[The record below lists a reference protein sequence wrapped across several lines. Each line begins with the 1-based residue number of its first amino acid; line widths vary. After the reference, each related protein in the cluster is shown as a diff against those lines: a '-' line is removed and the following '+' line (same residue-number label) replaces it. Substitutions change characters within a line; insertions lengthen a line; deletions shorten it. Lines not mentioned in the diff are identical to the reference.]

1 MDSEKKSVREVILM
15 IALVD
20 LKRQYKTIQ
29 EDIDKAIRDVVVNT
43 DFIMGGDLKKLE
55 EEFAHYCGAA
65 HAVGLDSGT
74 GALELALHAVGLKPG
89 DEVIVPAFT
98 FYATASAVW
107 AAGGKPVFV
116 DVEDDTANI
125 DPSRI
130 EAAITLKTKVI
141 LPVHLYGQPVNMNE
155 IMAIAKKHKLL
166 VIEDACQAHGAKI
179 HLKDSQVKMAGSVGA
194 IGCFSFYPGK
204 NLGAYGDGGMI
215 VTNKK
220 EYADVIRLL
229 GDYGR
234 TGKYQHD
241 RMGYNRRLDTIQ
253 AAVLRVKLKKLD
265 SWNIARRKWAD
276 LYDKLLGGIG
286 VRTIK
291 IRDFGEPAR
300 HIYAIRVERRDEL
313 LDFLRQNGVGAGIHY
328 PIPLHIQKAFDWLGY
343 KQGDFPISEK
353 IAKEELSLPLFPE
366 LTEKEVEQVVSLI
379 QGFFSG

>member
-179 HLKDSQVKMAGSVGA
+179 HLKDGQVKMAGSVGA

>member
-1 MDSEKKSVREVILM
+1 VILL

-29 EDIDKAIRDVVVNT
+29 EDIDKAIHDVVMNT

-74 GALELALHAVGLKPG
+74 GALELALHAVGLRPG

-107 AAGGKPVFV
+107 AVGGKPVFV

-130 EAAITLKTKVI
+130 EAAVTPKTKVI
-141 LPVHLYGQPVNMNE
+141 LPVHIYGQPVNMGE
-155 IMAIAKKHKLL
+155 IMAIAQKHKLL
-166 VIEDACQAHGAKI
+166 VIEDACQAHGARI
-179 HLKDSQVKMAGSVGA
+179 HLKDGQVKMAGSVGA

-220 EYADVIRLL
+220 EYADAIRLL

-241 RMGYNRRLDTIQ
+241 RMGYNRRLDTLQ

-265 SWNIARRKWAD
+265 SWNKARRKWAD
-276 LYDKLLGGIG
+276 LYDNLLGGIG
-286 VRTIK
+286 VRTVK

-313 LDFLRQNGVGAGIHY
+313 LNFLRQNGVGAGIHY

-353 IAKEELSLPLFPE
+353 IAMEELSLPLFPE
-366 LTEKEVEQVVSLI
+366 LTEEEVKQVVSLI
-379 QGFFSG
+379 KDFYSGR

>member
-1 MDSEKKSVREVILM
+1 M

-20 LKRQYKTIQ
+20 LKRQYKAIK
-29 EDIDKAIRDVVVNT
+29 EDIDKAIGDVIMNT

-74 GALELALHAVGLKPG
+74 AALELALHAVGLMPG

-107 AAGGKPVFV
+107 AAGGKPVLV

-125 DPSRI
+125 DPSLI
-130 EAAITLKTKVI
+130 EAAITPKTKVI
-141 LPVHLYGQPVNMNE
+141 LPVHLYGQPVNMDE
-155 IMAIAKKHKLL
+155 IMAVARKHGLL
-166 VIEDACQAHGAKI
+166 VIEDACQAHGARI
-179 HLKDSQVKMAGSVGA
+179 RLKDGRVKVAGSVGA

-204 NLGAYGDGGMI
+204 NLGAYGDAGMI
-215 VTNKK
+215 VTNNK

-234 TGKYQHD
+234 TGKYEHD
-241 RMGYNRRLDTIQ
+241 RMGYNHRLDTIQ

-265 SWNIARRKWAD
+265 SWNVARRKWAG
-276 LYDKLLGGIG
+276 LYDQLLNRIG

-291 IRDFGEPAR
+291 ISDSGEPAR
-300 HIYAIRVERRDEL
+300 HIYAIRVERRDDL
-313 LDFLRQNGVGAGIHY
+313 LNFLRQNGVGAGIHY
-328 PIPLHIQKAFDWLGY
+328 PIPLHMLKAFGWLGY

-353 IAKEELSLPLFPE
+353 IAREELSLPLFPE
-366 LTEKEVEQVVSLI
+366 LTEAEVKQIVGLI
-379 QGFFSG
+379 ERFYSGGGVNS

>member
-1 MDSEKKSVREVILM
+1 
-15 IALVD
+15 
-20 LKRQYKTIQ
+20 
-29 EDIDKAIRDVVVNT
+29 
-43 DFIMGGDLKKLE
+43 
-55 EEFAHYCGAA
+55 
-65 HAVGLDSGT
+65 
-74 GALELALHAVGLKPG
+74 
-89 DEVIVPAFT
+89 
-98 FYATASAVW
+98 
-107 AAGGKPVFV
+107 
-116 DVEDDTANI
+116 
-125 DPSRI
+125 
-130 EAAITLKTKVI
+130 
-141 LPVHLYGQPVNMNE
+141 
-155 IMAIAKKHKLL
+155 MAIAQKHKLL

-179 HLKDSQVKMAGSVGA
+179 RLKDGQVKMAGSVGA

-241 RMGYNRRLDTIQ
+241 RMGYNRRLDT
-253 AAVLRVKLKKLD
+253 
-265 SWNIARRKWAD
+265 
-276 LYDKLLGGIG
+276 LLGGIG
-286 VRTIK
+286 VRTVK

-313 LDFLRQNGVGAGIHY
+313 LNFLRQNGVGAGIHY

-366 LTEKEVEQVVSLI
+366 LTEKEVKQVVSLI
-379 QGFFSG
+379 KGFFSGR

>member
-1 MDSEKKSVREVILM
+1 M

-29 EDIDKAIRDVVVNT
+29 DEIDKAVQGVIVNT
-43 DFIMGGDLKKLE
+43 DFILGGDLKKLE
-55 EEFAHYCGAA
+55 EEFADYCGVA
-65 HAVGLDSGT
+65 HAVGTDSGT

-107 AAGGKPVFV
+107 GAGGKPVFV
-116 DVEDDTANI
+116 DVEDATANL
-125 DPSRI
+125 DPEKI
-130 EAAITLKTKVI
+130 EAAITPRTKVI
-141 LPVHLYGQPVNMNE
+141 MPVHLYGQPVNMDK
-155 IMAIAKKHKLL
+155 IMAIAHKHGLL

-179 HLKDSQVKMAGSVGA
+179 YLKNGQVKMAGSVGA
-194 IGCFSFYPGK
+194 IGCFSFYPAK
-204 NLGAYGDGGMI
+204 NMGAYGDAGMI
-215 VTNKK
+215 VTNNK

-234 TGKYQHD
+234 TGKYEHV
-241 RMGYNRRLDTIQ
+241 RMAYNRRLDTIQ

-276 LYDKLLGGIG
+276 LFDRLLGQIG

-291 IRDFGEPAR
+291 ISNTGEPAR

-313 LDFLRQNGVGAGIHY
+313 LNFLRQNGVGAGIHY
-328 PIPLHIQKAFDWLGY
+328 PIPLHLLKAFNWLGH
-343 KQGDFPISEK
+343 KKGDFPISER
-353 IAKEELSLPLFPE
+353 IAAEELSLPLFPE
-366 LTEKEVEQVVSLI
+366 LTETEVRQIVGLI
-379 QGFFSG
+379 EGFLSGR

>member
-1 MDSEKKSVREVILM
+1 M

-29 EDIDKAIRDVVVNT
+29 KDIDKAIRDVIMNT

-130 EAAITLKTKVI
+130 EAAITPKTKVI
-141 LPVHLYGQPVNMNE
+141 LPVHIYGQPVNMEE
-155 IMAIAKKHKLL
+155 IMAIAQKHKLL

-179 HLKDSQVKMAGSVGA
+179 HLKDGQVKIAGSVGA
-194 IGCFSFYPGK
+194 LGCFSFYPGK

-241 RMGYNRRLDTIQ
+241 RLGYNRRLDTLQ

-291 IRDFGEPAR
+291 IRDFAEPAR

-313 LDFLRQNGVGAGIHY
+313 LNFLQQNGVGAGIHY

-343 KQGDFPISEK
+343 KQGDFPICEK

-366 LTEKEVEQVVSLI
+366 LTEKEVKQVVSLI
-379 QGFFSG
+379 QGFFSGREENS

>member
-1 MDSEKKSVREVILM
+1 MGEVFLM

-43 DFIMGGDLKKLE
+43 DFIMGADLKKLE

-74 GALELALHAVGLKPG
+74 GALELALYAVGLKPG

-130 EAAITLKTKVI
+130 EAAITPRTKVI
-141 LPVHLYGQPVNMNE
+141 LPVHLYGQPVNMGE
-155 IMAIAKKHKLL
+155 IMAIARKHKLL
-166 VIEDACQAHGAKI
+166 VIEDACQAHGARI
-179 HLKDSQVKMAGSVGA
+179 RLKDGQVKMAGSVGA

-343 KQGDFPISEK
+343 RQGDFPISEK
-353 IAKEELSLPLFPE
+353 VAKEELSLPLFPE
-366 LTEKEVEQVVSLI
+366 LTETEVKQVVGLI
-379 QGFFSG
+379 EGFFSGR

>member
-1 MDSEKKSVREVILM
+1 M

-29 EDIDKAIRDVVVNT
+29 EDIDKAIRDVVLNT

-166 VIEDACQAHGAKI
+166 VIEDACQAHGARI
-179 HLKDSQVKMAGSVGA
+179 YLKDGQVKMAGSVGA

-220 EYADVIRLL
+220 EYADAIRLL

-241 RMGYNRRLDTIQ
+241 HMGYNRRLDTIQ

-379 QGFFSG
+379 EGFFSGR